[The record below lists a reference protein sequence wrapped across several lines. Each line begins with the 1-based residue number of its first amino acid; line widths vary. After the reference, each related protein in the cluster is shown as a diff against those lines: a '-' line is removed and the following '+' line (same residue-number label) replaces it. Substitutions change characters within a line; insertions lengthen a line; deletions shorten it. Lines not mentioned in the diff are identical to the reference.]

1 MAKRSW
7 RYLVIAL
14 VALLVFPASM
24 ATADD
29 PPSTPPERVYKVDA
43 HLEEYVSGHLELEDW
58 HKVSYLGISDRLTE
72 ILGAK
77 YGVALDRVFQKEFR
91 THSIAGDKFPGV
103 LVAPDSLSALAL
115 FFHADDTIT
124 VVTLSRIETG
134 EGELGD
140 WEVLDVKTEEPV
152 LAPTF

>member
-1 MAKRSW
+1 M
-7 RYLVIAL
+7 
-14 VALLVFPASM
+14 
-24 ATADD
+24 
-29 PPSTPPERVYKVDA
+29 
-43 HLEEYVSGHLELEDW
+43 
-58 HKVSYLGISDRLTE
+58 
-72 ILGAK
+72 
-77 YGVALDRVFQKEFR
+77 
-91 THSIAGDKFPGV
+91 
-103 LVAPDSLSALAL
+103 APDSLSALAL